1 MVNRRSGRVLN
12 APQLGW
18 RDVDFREA
26 LSAALDL
33 PVYLENAP
41 YACALAQLWLNPP
54 GNAGDN
60 FVYVTVSDGVGAGV
74 VVRGQVL
81 RGHSD
86 AAGEFGHI
94 ALHPDG
100 PPCLCGLRGCWEAYT
115 SNIATLARYLEID
128 LACAEGRDRLRSSGI
143 TVPELAERAREGDL
157 AARQALQESGHYL
170 GIGLGAIVN
179 ALNPARIV
187 IGGEITAGWDLI
199 EDRVR
204 AAARSRALTQGAAET
219 PILTEDTR
227 VHPRLRGATALVVA
241 PMFAAPEI
249 A

>member
-1 MVNRRSGRVLN
+1 MRRIHFTSWLLAGLMLSFAAMSSPAGVPADYTSRGTQPGLVHALQGSANCAGCHSNGPLEFHYPHSSWEGSMMANAGRDPLF
-12 APQLGW
+12 W
-18 RDVDFREA
+18 
-26 LSAALDL
+26 AALD
-33 PVYLENAP
+33 VANADGRER
-41 YACALAQLWLNPP
+41 LRNS
-54 GNAGDN
+54 G
-60 FVYVTVSDGVGAGV
+60 VTV
-74 VVRGQVL
+74 
-81 RGHSD
+81 
-86 AAGEFGHI
+86 
-94 ALHPDG
+94 PD
-100 PPCLCGLRGCWEAYT
+100 L
-115 SNIATLARYLEID
+115 
-128 LACAEGRDRLRSSGI
+128 
-143 TVPELAERAREGDL
+143 VERARGGDD
-157 AARQALQESGHYL
+157 AALNALQESGHYL

-199 EDRVR
+199 EARVR